1 MQPFPY
7 LYKIICRRVFKKYE
21 VIWSFYLKKQEVG
34 EDLSVCMLNLQ
45 VVYVLN
51 VLPEVTGLVAS

>member
-1 MQPFPY
+1 MVV
-7 LYKIICRRVFKKYE
+7 LKKK
-21 VIWSFYLKKQEVG
+21 KKQEVG

-51 VLPEVTGLVAS
+51 PFPEVTDLLAS